1 MIPTSLKPPDIRS
14 IRRRSRSLD
23 AILTVSQWLHRII
36 HEPD

>member
-14 IRRRSRSLD
+14 IRRRRSLD
-23 AILTVSQWLHRII
+23 AILTASQWLHRII

>member
-14 IRRRSRSLD
+14 IRRRSLD
-23 AILTVSQWLHRII
+23 AILTASQWLYRII